1 MLHSIALVSFVL
13 FQCSQDFENNSS
25 FKPTE
30 RQTLRKIHAAVEI
43 STIEAI
49 RVVDER
55 FLSFCLTWK
64 NRERWK
70 LNASRETRLHALT
83 KALSPAYL
91 RIGGTPNNFLR
102 FKFSVDEKESK
113 SHDELTVGINEDDL
127 DRLHEIAQNAGLQVL
142 FSLSVFNKLKNGSWG
157 PSNRYEVL
165 KYVADRGYKF
175 GWELGNELNLLKD
188 FNAAIPPEKL
198 ADDYGKLKQ
207 YFANHPSL
215 ENFLVGPDVTQP
227 RGRAMEYLDRF
238 LVKGHSYINAV
249 TWHHYYVRSVDSSP
263 AQFYVPEVMDSLLHD
278 MEAVGAVVR
287 KTAPGLPIWL
297 GETSSASGGGV
308 AGISDRYLGG
318 FLWLD
323 KLGLAAQQGYKVV
336 IRQSLFGGSY
346 SLVGRDME
354 PNPGSI
360 CLGYINFRF
369 TSSVFV
375 CLFVFL
381 FSMFAFI
388 NYTGIT
394 MNLHPEKAV
403 CLYLKEPLKRLAV
416 HEYLMS
422 PEVDAT
428 SRKMKLNDKILE
440 MGADSSFP
448 KLEPRLIERGG
459 KIILGPLSF
468 AFYVV
473 PEARAHVCMEDG

>member
-1 MLHSIALVSFVL
+1 MSKATSNWLCFRGRLKMLYFSAMLHSIALVSFVL

-43 STIEAI
+43 STIKAI

-55 FLSFCLTWK
+55 FLSVCLTWK

-70 LNASRETRLHALT
+70 LNASRETILHALT

-91 RIGGTPNNFLR
+91 RIGGTPSNFLQ

-113 SHDELTVGINEDDL
+113 SHDELTVDINENDL

-142 FSLSVFNKLKNGSWG
+142 FSLSVFNKLKNGSWD

-165 KYVADRGYKF
+165 KYVADRGELVTGFRFSLKENFSFSSF
-175 GWELGNELNLLKD
+175 GFGKRLEIGSVITALVFMTELNLLKD
-188 FNAAIPPEKL
+188 FNATIPPEKL
-198 ADDYGKLKQ
+198 ADDYRKLKQ

-215 ENFLVGPDVTQP
+215 ENFLVGPDVTKP

-354 PNPGSI
+354 PNPVG
-360 CLGYINFRF
+360 
-369 TSSVFV
+369 
-375 CLFVFL
+375 
-381 FSMFAFI
+381 
-388 NYTGIT
+388 
-394 MNLHPEKAV
+394 
-403 CLYLKEPLKRLAV
+403 
-416 HEYLMS
+416 
-422 PEVDAT
+422 
-428 SRKMKLNDKILE
+428 
-440 MGADSSFP
+440 
-448 KLEPRLIERGG
+448 
-459 KIILGPLSF
+459 
-468 AFYVV
+468 
-473 PEARAHVCMEDG
+473 